1 MPAET
6 LPQEVS
12 KIALNVTGGDFYS
25 KKKQYLQFFLNNNF
39 ILGQEKILWG
49 LWGQVKLLKK
59 KIIL

>member
-25 KKKQYLQFFLNNNF
+25 KKKTISSVFL
-39 ILGQEKILWG
+39 K
-49 LWGQVKLLKK
+49 
-59 KIIL
+59 